1 MARFGKSQDGL
12 ARRARIRWTTDS
24 GHGVLQ
30 IEAGYAVYDFK
41 GTELVK
47 QAPLDGF
54 KQLIWRPRPHTVL
67 SPVKRKQIVKN
78 LRQYG
83 REFDETD
90 QLEEM
95 NVSSELQAQRR
106 RLVDEWNAWR
116 QRTKKEL
123 EEERKAQGKVQKA
136 MEVMDQAATEVLEEW
151 VEEVIEETEEVM

>member
-1 MARFGKSQDGL
+1 M
-12 ARRARIRWTTDS
+12 
-24 GHGVLQ
+24 
-30 IEAGYAVYDFK
+30 
-41 GTELVK
+41 
-47 QAPLDGF
+47 
-54 KQLIWRPRPHTVL
+54 L